1 MTRRVRRFLIAM
13 CALALCGVPAF
24 AQPGE
29 RAPGGPTTTQPAEQ
43 APAAAPNLGPI
54 DSVANEISLLRK
66 SVQTLSTR
74 LREINEKA
82 FPPESKLPGA
92 SKDPQDPVARGLDLL
107 SRSEQRAEALRKQ
120 LLEVTEKETGYRN
133 RLLQLDE
140 EMRPDS
146 IERATSVTGST
157 RTAEVREV
165 RRHILENE
173 RKGVESLLSLTVQSR
188 FRLEDDV
195 RLAEALVL
203 KLRQRVLP
211 SIEKEIEKINP

>member
-1 MTRRVRRFLIAM
+1 MTRRVRRLLMAM
-13 CALALCGVPAF
+13 CALALCSVPAF
-24 AQPGE
+24 AQTGE
-29 RAPGGPTTTQPAEQ
+29 RAPGGPATQPAEQ
-43 APAAAPNLGPI
+43 APAAASNLGPF
-54 DSVANEISLLRK
+54 DSVANEIALLRK

-82 FPPESKLPGA
+82 FPPESRLPGA
-92 SKDPQDPVARGLDLL
+92 SKDPQDPIARGLDLL

-133 RLLQLDE
+133 RILQLDE
-140 EMRPDS
+140 EIRPDS
-146 IERATSVTGST
+146 IERATGLNGST

-165 RRHILENE
+165 RRRILENE
-173 RKGVESLLSLTVQSR
+173 RKGVESLLNLTTQSR

-195 RLAEALVL
+195 RQAEALVL
-203 KLRQRVLP
+203 KIRQRDLP

>member
-1 MTRRVRRFLIAM
+1 MTRRVRRFLIAT

-24 AQPGE
+24 AQTGE
-29 RAPGGPTTTQPAEQ
+29 RAPGGPAAQPSEQ
-43 APAAAPNLGPI
+43 APAAASNLGPF
-54 DSVANEISLLRK
+54 DSVANEIALLRK

-74 LREINEKA
+74 LREINEKVFA
-82 FPPESKLPGA
+82 PESKQPGA
-92 SKDPQDPVARGLDLL
+92 SKEPPDPIARGLDLL

-146 IERATSVTGST
+146 IERATSITGST
-157 RTAEVREV
+157 RAPEVREV
-165 RRHILENE
+165 RRRILENE
-173 RKGVESLLSLTVQSR
+173 RKGVESLLNLTVQGR
-188 FRLEDDV
+188 FRLEEDV
-195 RLAEALVL
+195 RQAEALVL
-203 KLRQRVLP
+203 KIRQRVLP